1 MIRLAECTWPKA
13 QRLARDARALV
24 ILPLGAVEQH
34 GPHLPLLV
42 DWLGAEEIARR
53 IAPYLTRAGYR
64 VVLAPALPYGAS
76 PLAERWPG
84 TVSLSRG
91 TLVRVIVE
99 VIRGLER
106 SGFRRFVLTNYQ
118 ADGEHLRAMAE
129 ARTRLRGV
137 QVLFAGF
144 SPDAGRASPMVN
156 PRVRALMRSPEPDRE
171 WHSGELETA
180 LMLARRPDLVRRSL
194 AKRLPPAWVDFRGA
208 LARGARRFEDIAPG
222 GAGYFGWPAA
232 ARARTAERV
241 MRLRGELIARALLAE
256 LGRPRAPRRST
267 STRRVARAPG

>member
-1 MIRLAECTWPKA
+1 
-13 QRLARDARALV
+13 
-24 ILPLGAVEQH
+24 
-34 GPHLPLLV
+34 
-42 DWLGAEEIARR
+42 
-53 IAPYLTRAGYR
+53 
-64 VVLAPALPYGAS
+64 
-76 PLAERWPG
+76 
-84 TVSLSRG
+84 
-91 TLVRVIVE
+91 
-99 VIRGLER
+99 
-106 SGFRRFVLTNYQ
+106 
-118 ADGEHLRAMAE
+118 MAE

-137 QVLFAGF
+137 QVVFAGF
-144 SPDAGRASPMVN
+144 SPEAGASSPMVN

-232 ARARTAERV
+232 ARAKTAERV

-256 LGRPRAPRRST
+256 LGRPRAASPRG
-267 STRRVARAPG
+267 VVL

>member
-1 MIRLAECTWPKA
+1 
-13 QRLARDARALV
+13 
-24 ILPLGAVEQH
+24 
-34 GPHLPLLV
+34 
-42 DWLGAEEIARR
+42 
-53 IAPYLTRAGYR
+53 
-64 VVLAPALPYGAS
+64 
-76 PLAERWPG
+76 
-84 TVSLSRG
+84 
-91 TLVRVIVE
+91 
-99 VIRGLER
+99 
-106 SGFRRFVLTNYQ
+106 
-118 ADGEHLRAMAE
+118 MAE

-144 SPDAGRASPMVN
+144 SPDAGTASPMMN

-208 LARGARRFEDIAPG
+208 LARGARRFEDIAPD

-232 ARARTAERV
+232 ARAKTAERV

-267 STRRVARAPG
+267 STRRVAHPRG

>member
-13 QRLARDARALV
+13 QQLARDERALV

-42 DWLGAEEIARR
+42 DWLGAEELARR
-53 IAPYLTRAGYR
+53 IAPHLTRAGYR
-64 VVLAPALPYGAS
+64 VVLAPSLPYGAS

-99 VIRGLER
+99 VVRALAR
-106 SGFRRFVLTNYQ
+106 HGFRRFVFANYQ
-118 ADGEHLRAMAE
+118 ADGEHLRAMAD
-129 ARTRLRGV
+129 ARRRLRGL

-144 SPDAGRASPMVN
+144 TPDTGAPSAMVN
-156 PRVRALMRSPEPDRE
+156 PRIRALMKSPQPDLE

-180 LMLARRPDLVRRSL
+180 LMLARRPDLVRRDRRARCHPRGWTFARRS
-194 AKRLPPAWVDFRGA
+194 RGA
-208 LARGARRFEDIAPG
+208 PGASRR
-222 GAGYFGWPAA
+222 WRPAA
-232 ARARTAERV
+232 PATSAGPQP
-241 MRLRGELIARALLAE
+241 RGR
-256 LGRPRAPRRST
+256 GRPSASCACAG
-267 STRRVARAPG
+267 S